1 MPNINQALHR
11 KVRSDYPQDIFPKV
25 ACKRTVLGDGDTFF
39 SVRQIVTTI
48 DTYYS
53 QCDKIA
59 KALKGRT
66 LAITC
71 RNVHN
76 FLYHHFQYKA
86 DDEVQQLRSP
96 ACSWAQR
103 FSGIDCKSYTIL
115 AGAILKAMG
124 YNSYVRQIKQP
135 FSQYPDEY
143 SHVYLLV
150 PASQKD
156 NDLHKGYYVIDGTIP
171 TMQETLFSEKADEI
185 VTAMKHIGLN
195 GAQNALYDFRRSK
208 GLGDRADGNAAGAG
222 STTGTGKSY
231 SDTRTKRIVDGV
243 KEGANDLLDLAK
255 IGKQGYD
262 IFNGNNN
269 RPNPV
274 PGTSPSVDNTNIK
287 LEYERKLAELQELR
301 KRNAADAQIQQAQ
314 AEMKALQDSLRRQQE
329 QIERERED
337 VRRQQQNQNPNP
349 YYPQQPNPSGQNK
362 DNTMIY
368 VIGGVAVVG
377 LLVVVM
383 MMNKK

>member
-1 MPNINQALHR
+1 MPNINQALRR

-48 DTYYS
+48 DTYYT

-86 DDEVQQLRSP
+86 DEEEQQLRSP

-195 GAQNALYDFRRSK
+195 GAQNALFGFTHAK
-208 GLGDRADGNAAGAG
+208 GLRAIGNGKNYEDGKFHKGI
-222 STTGTGKSY
+222 
-231 SDTRTKRIVDGV
+231 DTANKVG
-243 KEGANDLLDLAK
+243 NDLLNFGGSLYEGYKKYFGNGDGRTNAAPPPVNNDNSDVIRRQQAEYRAALEKEAERLAE
-255 IGKQGYD
+255 IGKRQEAEKLRMEKEEYERRIADAERRAQGYYP
-262 IFNGNNN
+262 NGNNYN
-269 RPNPV
+269 EPNKP
-274 PGTSPSVDNTNIK
+274 
-287 LEYERKLAELQELR
+287 
-301 KRNAADAQIQQAQ
+301 
-314 AEMKALQDSLRRQQE
+314 
-329 QIERERED
+329 
-337 VRRQQQNQNPNP
+337 
-349 YYPQQPNPSGQNK
+349 K
-362 DNTMIY
+362 DNTILY
-368 VIGGVAVVG
+368 VAGGLG
-377 LLVVVM
+377 LLGILAIVIM
-383 MMNKK
+383 SNKK

>member
-208 GLGDRADGNAAGAG
+208 GLGDRADGNAAAGAG

-274 PGTSPSVDNTNIK
+274 PGTSPSVDNTNVK

-314 AEMKALQDSLRRQQE
+314 AEMKALQDNLRRQQE

-337 VRRQQQNQNPNP
+337 VRRQQNPNLNP
-349 YYPQQPNPSGQNK
+349 YYLQQSNPNGHPK

-377 LLVVVM
+377 ILVVVM

>member
-25 ACKRTVLGDGDTFF
+25 ACKRTILGDGDTFF

-86 DDEVQQLRSP
+86 DEEEQQLRSP

-195 GAQNALYDFRRSK
+195 GAQNALFGFTHAK
-208 GLGDRADGNAAGAG
+208 GLRATSDGNA
-222 STTGTGKSY
+222 GKSY
-231 SDTRTKRIVDGV
+231 EDGKFHKGIGTANKV
-243 KEGANDLLDLAK
+243 GNDLLNFTGSLYEGYKKYFGNGSGRTDAAPPPVYSDNSDVIRRQQAEFSAALQAEADRLAK
-255 IGKQGYD
+255 IGKSQEAEKLRMEKEEYERRIADAERRIADAERRTQGYYP
-262 IFNGNNN
+262 NGNNYN
-269 RPNPV
+269 EPNKP
-274 PGTSPSVDNTNIK
+274 
-287 LEYERKLAELQELR
+287 
-301 KRNAADAQIQQAQ
+301 
-314 AEMKALQDSLRRQQE
+314 
-329 QIERERED
+329 
-337 VRRQQQNQNPNP
+337 
-349 YYPQQPNPSGQNK
+349 K
-362 DNTMIY
+362 DNTILY
-368 VIGGVAVVG
+368 VAGGLG
-377 LLVVVM
+377 LLGILAIVIM
-383 MMNKK
+383 SNKK

>member
-171 TMQETLFSEKADEI
+171 RDVFL
-185 VTAMKHIGLN
+185 H
-195 GAQNALYDFRRSK
+195 
-208 GLGDRADGNAAGAG
+208 
-222 STTGTGKSY
+222 
-231 SDTRTKRIVDGV
+231 SD
-243 KEGANDLLDLAK
+243 
-255 IGKQGYD
+255 
-262 IFNGNNN
+262 
-269 RPNPV
+269 
-274 PGTSPSVDNTNIK
+274 
-287 LEYERKLAELQELR
+287 YE
-301 KRNAADAQIQQAQ
+301 
-314 AEMKALQDSLRRQQE
+314 
-329 QIERERED
+329 
-337 VRRQQQNQNPNP
+337 
-349 YYPQQPNPSGQNK
+349 
-362 DNTMIY
+362 
-368 VIGGVAVVG
+368 
-377 LLVVVM
+377 
-383 MMNKK
+383 

>member
-1 MPNINQALHR
+1 MPNINQALRR

-195 GAQNALYDFRRSK
+195 GAQNALFGFTHAK
-208 GLGDRADGNAAGAG
+208 GLRAIGNGKNYEDGKFHKGVQTVKKVTNDLGEVAGG
-222 STTGTGKSY
+222 VKN
-231 SDTRTKRIVDGV
+231 IVDTWTSKNDNRV
-243 KEGANDLLDLAK
+243 NPAPSVNTDSSELRKQLADQTNDEIRRIKEETRKNADQAIEDAKRRLNADRERDREDDNSYRHRNNDN
-255 IGKQGYD
+255 QR
-262 IFNGNNN
+262 GNNN
-269 RPNPV
+269 SNEPN
-274 PGTSPSVDNTNIK
+274 
-287 LEYERKLAELQELR
+287 
-301 KRNAADAQIQQAQ
+301 
-314 AEMKALQDSLRRQQE
+314 
-329 QIERERED
+329 
-337 VRRQQQNQNPNP
+337 
-349 YYPQQPNPSGQNK
+349 QPK
-362 DNTMIY
+362 DNTILY
-368 VIGGVAVVG
+368 VAGGLG
-377 LLVVVM
+377 LLGILAIVIM
-383 MMNKK
+383 SNKK